1 MKGGNAGGPGH
12 LIICQ
17 AVFIV
22 QKRACVFKGFCVY
35 RLLFASEKLTFAPV
49 TRFRITTKFQEKISV
64 FFKMNVNADELCE
77 SAEFRRQA
85 GKVFLSCRVIKFLY
99 LMLAATNDCFEKT
112 LMRHMPYSVI
122 KLLNSL
128 WFFYTQVR
136 NKIARA

>member
-1 MKGGNAGGPGH
+1 
-12 LIICQ
+12 
-17 AVFIV
+17 
-22 QKRACVFKGFCVY
+22 
-35 RLLFASEKLTFAPV
+35 
-49 TRFRITTKFQEKISV
+49 
-64 FFKMNVNADELCE
+64 MNVNADELCE

-128 WFFYTQVR
+128 CFFIHKLEIKLLEHNFYLPFLCL
-136 NKIARA
+136 